1 MSETSDYTCP
11 ECGDLRVFVQP
22 PCADGHTDDGG
33 DCPEWACADCGTALV
48 IGGTVARFDLPR
60 VRIAA

>member
-1 MSETSDYTCP
+1 MESSLWPCP
-11 ECGDLRVFVQP
+11 DCGDVREFVQP

-48 IGGTVARFDLPR
+48 IGNVAVMTGVLRLRR
-60 VRIAA
+60 VA